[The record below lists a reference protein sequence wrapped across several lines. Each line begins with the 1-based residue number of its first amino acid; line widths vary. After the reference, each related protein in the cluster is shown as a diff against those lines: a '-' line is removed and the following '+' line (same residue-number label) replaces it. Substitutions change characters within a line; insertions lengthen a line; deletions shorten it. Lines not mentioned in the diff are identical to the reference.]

1 MPFDGLPNVL
11 DPDEGFVVT
20 ANQAVVGP
28 EYPYYLTADWDR
40 GYRSERIRDLLEK
53 QGVLSVDDMA
63 AIQLDTRSPLAATLV
78 PRLLAIDLPRGYD
91 SAGQRML
98 RTWDFDQAADSAPAE
113 YFNVVWR
120 NLLEMTFHDE
130 MSEDVWPYGG
140 DRWFAV
146 VSGLLEEPDST
157 WWDDRDTTDV
167 VEDRDDILRAAMIEA
182 RDEVTKLDA
191 VSVEGWEWGHLHHL
205 DLENSTLGDS
215 GIGPVEWLVNR
226 GGWEVGGSSAAV
238 DAAGWNAAED
248 YTVDFAPS
256 MRMVVSLADF
266 DDSRWVNL
274 TGVSGHPFSDH
285 YTDQTDLWVEG
296 KTLPWLFSR
305 DCRRGRRRAHVDAGA
320 RPLSLV
326 EPRGRPRPSVSRNP
340 REVCGPVTGSRDGL
354 LRSPPRP
361 AIRTMQS
368 ARRHGA
374 GDRAV
379 VGLDGDVEA
388 DLVVVQQHPDGRA
401 DRYSGQRAVV
411 AAAAAAHPISRGR
424 DGEAGDQQQVGGT
437 DGVRPQAPA
446 DRLEQAHPGRGEGRR
461 PLVRRPVEV
470 EVRQHD
476 GQHHALAQADE
487 GVDQGGGAGLGA
499 DRDVRR
505 HGGRA
510 SYLRGRQHVLGDGP
524 RGVPDLEQP
533 APVAGGHQLVA
544 QGELGAVRRGR

>member
-1 MPFDGLPNVL
+1 M
-11 DPDEGFVVT
+11 
-20 ANQAVVGP
+20 
-28 EYPYYLTADWDR
+28 
-40 GYRSERIRDLLEK
+40 
-53 QGVLSVDDMA
+53 
-63 AIQLDTRSPLAATLV
+63 
-78 PRLLAIDLPRGYD
+78 
-91 SAGQRML
+91 
-98 RTWDFDQAADSAPAE
+98 
-113 YFNVVWR
+113 VWR
-120 NLLEMTFHDE
+120 NLLELTFHDE
-130 MSEDVWPYGG
+130 MPEDVWPYGG

-146 VSGLLEEPDST
+146 VSGLLDKPDSA
-157 WWDDRDTTDV
+157 WWDDTDTADV
-167 VEDRDDILRAAMIEA
+167 VEDRDDILREAMIEA

-191 VSVEGWEWGHLHHL
+191 VSVEGWEWGHLHRL
-205 DLENSTLGDS
+205 DLRNSTLGDS

-238 DAAGWNAAED
+238 NAAGWNAAED

-305 DCRRGRRRAHVDAGA
+305 TAVEDAGEHTLTLRALHLEEGQPVLSVVEERRATAVRRDPVERSAVPSPGSRARDSSGA
-320 RPLSLV
+320 R
-326 EPRGRPRPSVSRNP
+326 
-340 REVCGPVTGSRDGL
+340 
-354 LRSPPRP
+354 PPRP
-361 AIRTMQS
+361 AVRS
-368 ARRHGA
+368 GWRPARRHGA
-374 GDRAV
+374 GDGAV

-388 DLVVVQQHPDGRA
+388 ELVVVQQHPDGRA

-411 AAAAAAHPISRGR
+411 AAAAAAHPIARGR
-424 DGEAGDQQQVGGT
+424 DGEAGDQQQVGRA
-437 DGVRPQAPA
+437 DGVGAEPPA

-461 PLVRRPVEV
+461 PLVHRPVEV

-476 GQHHALAQADE
+476 GQDDALAQADE
-487 GVDQGGGAGLGA
+487 GVEQGGGAGLGA

-510 SYLRGRQHVLGDGP
+510 AYLRRRQHVLGQGP

-533 APVAGGHQLVA
+533 AAVAGGHQLVA
-544 QGELGAVRRGR
+544 QGELGAVRRGRT